1 MSVFV
6 KYMHACVCGGEME
19 NTGVVYPSRQKPFT
33 GLLNTEQE
41 ETDRGAERK
50 QNWVWVR

>member
-6 KYMHACVCGGEME
+6 KYMYACVCGGEME

-33 GLLNTEQE
+33 GLLNTEQSRKRQTE
-41 ETDRGAERK
+41 EQKENKTGCG
-50 QNWVWVR
+50 